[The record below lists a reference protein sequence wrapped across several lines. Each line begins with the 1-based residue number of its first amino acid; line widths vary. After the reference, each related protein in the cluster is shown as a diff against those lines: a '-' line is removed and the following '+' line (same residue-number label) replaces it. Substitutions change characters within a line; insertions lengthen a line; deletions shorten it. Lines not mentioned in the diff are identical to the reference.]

1 MRGLQAVPGPGS
13 PLSASSSG
21 PSRTGALLPR
31 EPWRRNQIA
40 VTVAASMVFLGF
52 TLVTPFLPFY
62 IETLGIHGIRRVA
75 LWSGVILTITPLLA
89 SILGPLWGRLAE
101 RVGMK
106 LMVQRILLAI
116 SIHWGLMFFV
126 TNIWQML
133 GLRILLGLF
142 SGFGTMSVALVTH
155 GCPHERIGRSVGVL
169 QATQILSTAMGP
181 LFGGVLAH
189 AIGIRSAF
197 LVTSGLC
204 SVAFFLV
211 LAIYRDTAPGTEAG
225 RHGAVMVPQE
235 GPVSAGVRAVV
246 SEGDGGAAGAAGA
259 ALSFRDLLRLPL
271 FAHLLP
277 QLFLLNLVDRS
288 LFLVVPLFVS
298 VLSGGQPGAEAL
310 TGVVVSAGALAS
322 AASAYA
328 LGRKAS
334 RAAPMPL
341 LRLSLAGSVIA
352 ITPMAFS
359 RSIVSFA
366 MLRVLLGLAVGGAM
380 TLAYTLGG
388 NLIPRAARV
397 TGYSILSSTAM
408 LGGALGPILC
418 GAMTSIDVRATL
430 LLGAGIYLALTLHVL
445 ALSRRADGVQPF
457 GAASTRERR
466 A

>member
-1 MRGLQAVPGPGS
+1 
-13 PLSASSSG
+13 LSTSSSG
-21 PSRTGALLPR
+21 PSRTGALLPH
-31 EPWRRNQIA
+31 EPWRRNQVA

-62 IETLGIHGIRRVA
+62 IETLGIHGIRQVA
-75 LWSGVILTITPLLA
+75 LWSGVVLTMTPLLA

-126 TNIWQML
+126 TNVWQML

-155 GCPHERIGRSVGVL
+155 GCPRERIGRSVGVL

-189 AIGIRSAF
+189 VIGIRSAF

-204 SVAFFLV
+204 SIAFFLV
-211 LAIYRDTAPGTEAG
+211 LAIYRDTGPGTEPAG
-225 RHGAVMVPQE
+225 HGAVMVPQE
-235 GPVSAGVRAVV
+235 GPVAAGVRAVV
-246 SEGDGGAAGAAGA
+246 SGDDAGATEPAGAAP
-259 ALSFRDLLRLPL
+259 SFRDILRLPL
-271 FAHLLP
+271 FVHLLP
-277 QLFLLNLVDRS
+277 QLFLINLVDRS

-298 VLSGGQPGAEAL
+298 DLSGGQAGAEAL

-322 AASAYA
+322 AASAYV

-334 RAAPMPL
+334 RVAPMPL
-341 LRLSLAGSVIA
+341 LRLSLAGSAIA

-359 RSIVSFA
+359 RSIMTFGV
-366 MLRVLLGLAVGGAM
+366 LRVLLGLAVGGAM

-388 NLIPRAARV
+388 NLIPRNARV
-397 TGYSILSSTAM
+397 VGYSILSSTAM

-418 GAMTSIDVRATL
+418 GVMTSIDLRATL
-430 LLGAGIYLALTLHVL
+430 LLGACIYLGLTLHAV
-445 ALSRRADGVQPF
+445 ALSRRADGVPLF
-457 GAASTRERR
+457 GCA
-466 A
+466 